1 MTFFIRRIKILS
13 TDNLEL
19 NLEEQGECVYDKE
32 RQSSISLSPCKTIDF
47 THSGDLERDLDFDF
61 DEEGVL
67 RHLEAVFLD
76 LLKSKVLVTLNMTLT
91 SNEKRKVFLYV

>member
-32 RQSSISLSPCKTIDF
+32 KQSSFSLSPCETKDF
-47 THSGDLERDLDFDF
+47 AHSGDLERDLDFDF
-61 DEEGVL
+61 YEEGVL
-67 RHLEAVFLD
+67 RLLEAVFLD
-76 LLKSKVLVTLNMTLT
+76 FIEIKGSGDLEHDLDL
-91 SNEKRKVFLYV
+91 